1 MLRPLLAF
9 LMAFRIGLT
18 TPQKQPKDCQF
29 PSTWEGTWYHSGF
42 PHPLNISAKH
52 ISSKG
57 TCVQQSGS
65 MFIMVDRYV
74 IFLIRWTFISSITSS
89 CRLYISNAQRVF
101 FYNNQMAT
109 LIYGTRNVDDTFT
122 EDERVPKRAQKCG
135 GDSTPPLLKIA
146 KVCILQKCHVRDYQ
160 LFCQTKENKPP
171 F

>member
-101 FYNNQMAT
+101 LSARSMRA
-109 LIYGTRNVDDTFT
+109 LIHLGIFFIL
-122 EDERVPKRAQKCG
+122 
-135 GDSTPPLLKIA
+135 TPIFPLQVILTPIFPLFLNLVILTPIFPSFCSVIA
-146 KVCILQKCHVRDYQ
+146 LTSVSIVTSVLQA
-160 LFCQTKENKPP
+160 L
-171 F
+171 

>member
-1 MLRPLLAF
+1 MSFISHFYVVIDFLCFCICSLEKKMFYSKKEDTMLRPLLAF

-42 PHPLNISAKH
+42 PHPLNISARH

-74 IFLIRWTFISSITSS
+74 IFLISCTFISSIPIFVVCSVAN
-89 CRLYISNAQRVF
+89 LL
-101 FYNNQMAT
+101 FYW
-109 LIYGTRNVDDTFT
+109 
-122 EDERVPKRAQKCG
+122 
-135 GDSTPPLLKIA
+135 
-146 KVCILQKCHVRDYQ
+146 
-160 LFCQTKENKPP
+160 
-171 F
+171 

>member
-1 MLRPLLAF
+1 MEEETKRWTKKKASLHVQFYCKWFFENWALHVEYQWGSSHISSNWFFFCFCICSLEKKMFYSKKEYTMLRPLLAF

-74 IFLIRWTFISSITSS
+74 ILSARAFSEERLLIWLFL
-89 CRLYISNAQRVF
+89 
-101 FYNNQMAT
+101 
-109 LIYGTRNVDDTFT
+109 
-122 EDERVPKRAQKCG
+122 
-135 GDSTPPLLKIA
+135 LLFKH
-146 KVCILQKCHVRDYQ
+146 LS
-160 LFCQTKENKPP
+160 
-171 F
+171 

>member
-1 MLRPLLAF
+1 MFYSKKEDTMLRPLLAF

-74 IFLIRWTFISSITSS
+74 IFLISWTFICISPISSGGITV
-89 CRLYISNAQRVF
+89 L
-101 FYNNQMAT
+101 
-109 LIYGTRNVDDTFT
+109 
-122 EDERVPKRAQKCG
+122 
-135 GDSTPPLLKIA
+135 PPLSSSRTFA
-146 KVCILQKCHVRDYQ
+146 
-160 LFCQTKENKPP
+160 P
-171 F
+171 FFGTLSSLVNVADIIYVYRECNLPNEISVTFFGNSWQH